1 MNNVN
6 KPISETDV
14 KNIQLMLSKN
24 FKMSEIAL
32 IIGCSEHTVSRV
44 KNGTH
49 ALLRSKNNE
58 QTSKPNE
65 DIATKLDTIIELL
78 TELKSVWGE

>member
-1 MNNVN
+1 MN

-24 FKMSEIAL
+24 FKTSEIAL
-32 IIGCSEHTVSRV
+32 IIGCSEHTVGRV

-49 ALLRSKNNE
+49 ALLRSKKTE
-58 QTSKPNE
+58 QTSKPDN

-78 TELKSVWGE
+78 TELKSAWGE

>member
-1 MNNVN
+1 MN
-6 KPISETDV
+6 KPISQTDV

-24 FKMSEIAL
+24 FKPSEIAL
-32 IIGCSEHTVSRV
+32 IIGCSEHTASRV

-49 ALLRSKNNE
+49 ALLRTKNTE
-58 QTSKPNE
+58 QTNKADN

-78 TELKSVWGE
+78 KELKSAWGE